1 MQKYYYLMVAS
12 EKDMASMTLANYLV
26 NNRGFS
32 QQVSTN
38 FFSSKNYQNVKLH
51 ISSKSLLYLE
61 DLDEQFPDSAA
72 FIFLSKHKS
81 QAEIPT
87 LTCHCTGNYAD
98 NKYGGNAREL
108 GIAYP
113 YLQKKYL
120 KELLRNK
127 SMIPGYEVII
137 ESSHHGPTSLKKPVL
152 FIEIGSTDKQW
163 SDRNS
168 ALVICDSLLK
178 VIENGLGSCEKVAIG
193 LGGTHYP
200 TKFNKLLLESEFG
213 LAAIASKHDLE
224 SVDGYILD
232 QMIRKSVEKVTY
244 IMVDWKGLGREKD
257 RITKLIGSTG
267 LNIIRV

>member
-1 MQKYYYLMVAS
+1 MQQHYYLMVAS
-12 EKDMASMTLANYLV
+12 NKDMASITMANYLV

-32 QQVSTN
+32 QQMN
-38 FFSSKNYQNVKLH
+38 EDFFRSQNYQNVKLH
-51 ISSKSLLYLE
+51 ISSKSLLHLE
-61 DLDEQFPDSAA
+61 DLDERYPDSAA

-98 NKYGGNAREL
+98 NNYGGNAREL

-113 YLQKKYL
+113 YLQKMYL
-120 KELLRNK
+120 KELLKNK
-127 SMIPGYEVII
+127 SIIPGYEVII
-137 ESSHHGPTSLKKPVL
+137 ESSHHGPTSLRKPVL

-168 ALVICDSLLK
+168 AFVACESLLR
-178 VIENGLGSCEKVAIG
+178 VIENVLGSCAKVAIG
-193 LGGTHYP
+193 VGGTHYP

-224 SVDGYILD
+224 SIDRYMLD
-232 QMIRKSVEKVTY
+232 QMITKSVEKVTH
-244 IMVDWKGLGREKD
+244 IIVDWKGLGREKD
-257 RITKLIGSTG
+257 RIMKLIEGTG
-267 LNIIRV
+267 LHIIRV